1 MTWHLE
7 PMAAFDLETTGVDP
21 ETARIVTATIA
32 RIHGADVQ
40 TLHRLVDPGVPIP
53 AEATAIHGVS
63 TERAHAEGVDP
74 ATACARILAELD
86 EAWTGGRPVVI
97 YNAPYDL
104 TVLDREL
111 RRHCSVN
118 LDGVIGPVIDPFV
131 VDKHVDP
138 YRRGSRTLTATCG
151 HYGVAL
157 TDAHTSTGDA
167 LAAARLAWRLAQLYP
182 AELGDL
188 TKVNALQAAWRAE
201 WATNFADYLRRQG
214 RPEDIDGSWPL
225 RPWRT
230 DQAAPDTEGTTAA

>member
-1 MTWHLE
+1 
-7 PMAAFDLETTGVDP
+7 MAAFDLETTGVDP
-21 ETARIVTATIA
+21 ETARIVTATVC
-32 RIHGADVQ
+32 RILPEVQ
-40 TLHRLVDPGVPIP
+40 TMELLVNPGVDIP
-53 AEATAIHGVS
+53 AAATAIHGV
-63 TERAHAEGVDP
+63 TNEKAQADGCDP
-74 ATACARILAELD
+74 ATAAARILAELD
-86 EAWTGGRPVVI
+86 QAWTGGRPVVI

-111 RRHCSVN
+111 RRHCGVN

-131 VDKHVDP
+131 IDKHVDP
-138 YRRGSRTLTATCG
+138 YRRGSRVLAATCG

-188 TKVNALQAAWRAE
+188 SKVNALQAAWRAE
-201 WATNFADYLRRQG
+201 WAVNFADYLRRQG
-214 RPEDIDGSWPL
+214 KPEDIDGSWPL

>member
-32 RIHGADVQ
+32 RIDALAGAPVQ
-40 TLHRLVDPGVPIP
+40 TEQWLVNPGVEIP
-53 AEATAIHGVS
+53 AAATAIHGVT
-63 TERAHAEGVDP
+63 TEKAQADGVDP
-74 ATACARILAELD
+74 ATACARIFAELD
-86 EAWTGGRPVVI
+86 QVWTGGRPVVI

-111 RRHCSVN
+111 RRHCGVN

-131 VDKHVDP
+131 IDKHVDP

-151 HYGVAL
+151 HYGAAL
-157 TDAHTSTGDA
+157 TDAHTATGDA
-167 LAAARLAWRLAQLYP
+167 LAAARLAWR
-182 AELGDL
+182 
-188 TKVNALQAAWRAE
+188 AE
-201 WATNFADYLRRQG
+201 WATDFADYLRRQG
-214 RPEDIDGSWPL
+214 KPEDIDGSWPL